1 MIDAVK
7 DGVRKHVPPLGSI
20 VLDVALVVYMAY
32 TAGQMTN
39 AVASLGERMTRLE
52 MIAPDREIAVLKNQV
67 AGNTALALSV
77 QQAQMRDREELLA
90 RFDRLESKIDSLR
103 R

>member
-7 DGVRKHVPPLGSI
+7 DGVRKHAPPLGSI

-52 MIAPDREIAVLKNQV
+52 LVAPDREIAVLKTQV